1 MTNIFAEIARK
12 ETTLSPL
19 MAGKARFSTKD
30 MRERYAEGVTVTAFD
45 IVENG
50 GSPYAVFLIAEEP
63 DCFVFGGEVMTK
75 ICIQWVTHFDGD
87 IQAANDAMKES
98 GGVRL
103 KFGSKTTKSNRTVTT
118 VEVIG

>member
-1 MTNIFAEIARK
+1 MNVFAEIARK

-19 MAGKARFSTKD
+19 MSGKVKISVKNI
-30 MRERYAEGVTVTAFD
+30 REKYTDGVTVTAFD

-50 GSPYAVFLIAEEP
+50 ENPYAVFTIAEEP
-63 DCFVFGGEVMTK
+63 DCFAFGGEVITK
-75 ICIQWVTHFDGD
+75 ICIQWAAHFEGD
-87 IQAANDAMKES
+87 VEKANDALEQA

-103 KFGSKTTKSNRTVTT
+103 KFGVKTTKSNRTVTT